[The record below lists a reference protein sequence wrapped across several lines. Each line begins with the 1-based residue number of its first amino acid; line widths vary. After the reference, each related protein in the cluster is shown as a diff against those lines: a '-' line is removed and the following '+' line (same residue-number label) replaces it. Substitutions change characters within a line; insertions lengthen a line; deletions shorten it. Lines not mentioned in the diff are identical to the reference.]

1 MSFNRKAQDHKKGKV
16 NNLVAK
22 HDHNVGG
29 FHGKSKKAQRASYKQ
44 TLNQY
49 DLDDLL
55 EGEFDDYEQD
65 DYE

>member
-1 MSFNRKAQDHKKGKV
+1 MGFNRKSQDQKV

-22 HDHNVGG
+22 HDENRGG
-29 FHGKSKKAQRASYKQ
+29 FHGKTKKAQRANYKQ
-44 TLNQY
+44 SLNSY

-55 EGEFDDYEQD
+55 EGEFDDYETK